1 MARNERAGH
10 CWSQPPRSTP
20 AKSRSGCGRG
30 LGSEDLDDI
39 GEIVN
44 ALSCGERKIPKSGS
58 WQHSKNSTSHGKY
71 SSDCCL
77 KNGLVQCR
85 CLSQSSFPEW
95 QRKSSSTKAYTKNT
109 LPFERK
115 STLWA
120 DSNVP
125 NGCFEETKMLEEF
138 IFDDNELCLLNYYD
152 IPINVSR
159 RQVRNSGKVK
169 TVSIIDTL
177 SELASG
183 ATDREDEGG
192 FSSAVSESAVL
203 NRYLHKPK
211 ARHARQNV
219 SRKDCV
225 PSSSCFVPMSNATS
239 AIQTNTYKSIKNTAF
254 STPQKNRNDSFSSVY
269 SPTFDDSGMPC
280 SSLKRTLKC
289 LRKAVASNVVEEDVR
304 NRKFVKE
311 KPSDE
316 SAFRLC
322 FSDSE
327 VKDTP
332 VNWPLKH
339 HKLHFTPKIKSKSLL
354 AVSEPVIKQT
364 VKPTSIFR
372 NRSKA
377 SIPDW
382 IQEVFTASKKGNVDK
397 MKSSLKDIDPSLVR
411 NLSDD
416 HGNNLW
422 HICAVHNN
430 FECLDWLCSHNPHHS
445 DALRDENKNGFSPAA
460 LAVKHGSLLAV
471 QWLIHNTISK
481 AQLLPQSDSR
491 SLLHISARYGQCTVL
506 EWLLNY
512 MKSQELDAGIVD
524 SEGNTALHLAAK
536 YGHINCVKAL
546 AFHVGN
552 LKAKNEHG
560 LKPLDLAVQHGKNDC
575 TDFLAI
581 LESCYNLASLNLRQ
595 HLDIQHLQKE
605 NTEIKNYFK
614 ELLTLTKRLQ
624 HRQKELVQSFTRM
637 NIPPQYFSGSS
648 EWMNEK
654 SVRYLDDYSQL
665 LATVMTDEE
674 HRLLMVENKWKKS
687 RKQAKPSD
695 NKKKPLDILRS
706 QFNHIMGKVSSLSP
720 PIPSTPETS
729 DSSWN
734 SEEEEEIFE
743 SENIFPELSPPDVVN
758 SLFPQ
763 TSVPYLD
770 TRQKFQE
777 DQSNIDS
784 NTKVTDQ
791 DTKHNPVQDDF
802 SFKKST
808 LSTNSSINRDVNLRM
823 FFKQNPNLRLSS
835 ETCSVLEVL
844 EPSSS
849 DGEECLTQKKKLANN
864 FHSEKET
871 EQSSSSSALE
881 TFGPYSRRPSSS
893 GSKASG
899 SHSSSSGC
907 TRPNPFS
914 ASSGDVPSDT
924 NYASLEKSKSLEE
937 TGNVSCG
944 IGNKDSNNQLVMDNI
959 SIEPDLIRGTQKKKM
974 LSPFS
979 TLDKE
984 RKGLKDGSSDSVL
997 LENPNISTDSE
1008 SLEADRSFSSLA
1020 EGADTL
1026 VSSQINAE
1034 SSTTGST
1041 GKKKNFLF
1049 KFALKG
1055 RWQNKGSQRSLKN
1068 EISPEEFRETYSRSA
1083 LADNASLTS
1092 QFVIPDNS
1100 TRKNYPQPKNDSES
1114 LSVDVPDK
1122 DLTASCERSNDP
1134 TLFPLPPTCDKM
1146 NQNNLLGRKGLLPA
1160 RRDPP
1165 PAPPLTV
1172 DDEDDEHLQD
1182 HSDDDISISIQ
1193 KSSVSSCVE
1202 GSSHNSYMN
1211 SRSPDLWHSTDSK
1224 SHFRPASSASRI
1236 DSPSRD
1242 ENFPLNKSSSASTEM
1257 LSALDSSTAGRQSP
1271 APSEVSKTESAL
1283 SPPSDVSKTES
1294 TRYLSQLGKIEE
1306 SGHLAAIKITN
1317 LQSSEEQNI
1326 KENSLTTDVKTPSKH
1341 KKSKKVSSDKPWY
1354 EFSDEEDVIVPQRYK
1369 AVAVSMR
1376 SSSEDE
1382 GAVTG

>member
-1 MARNERAGH
+1 MARNERAGN

-20 AKSRSGCGRG
+20 AKSRPSCSRG
-30 LGSEDLDDI
+30 LGSENLDEI
-39 GEIVN
+39 GDIVN
-44 ALSCGERKIPKSGS
+44 ALSCGERRSYKSGT
-58 WQHSKNSTSHGKY
+58 WQSNKNSPNSKKY

-77 KNGLVQCR
+77 KNGLMQCH
-85 CLSQSSFPEW
+85 CLWSQNSYPEW
-95 QRKSSSTKAYTKNT
+95 QRKNNVPKPYKKDT
-109 LPFERK
+109 LPYK
-115 STLWA
+115 KKPALWS
-120 DSNVP
+120 DSHVP
-125 NGCFEETKMLEEF
+125 NGYFSDNKMLEEF
-138 IFDDNELCLLNYYD
+138 ILDDNELCLLNYYD
-152 IPINVSR
+152 IPINVPR
-159 RQVRNSGKVK
+159 KHVRNSGKVK

-183 ATDREDEGG
+183 ATDREDEGT

-211 ARHARQNV
+211 ARHARQ
-219 SRKDCV
+219 
-225 PSSSCFVPMSNATS
+225 ATS
-239 AIQTNTYKSIKNTAF
+239 RRDCGLGSSNFTLVSNTTSKVPVDLYNAVKETAF
-254 STPQKNRNDSFSSVY
+254 NTPHRTGKESFNSIYSSTV
-269 SPTFDDSGMPC
+269 DDGSLPC
-280 SSLKRTLKC
+280 SSLKRTLKY
-289 LRKAVASNVVEEDVR
+289 LRKAVTSNVVEEEIR
-304 NRKFVKE
+304 CRKHMKDR
-311 KPSDE
+311 PNDE
-316 SAFRLC
+316 DAFRLC

-327 VKDTP
+327 VKDAPINWTP
-332 VNWPLKH
+332 KH
-339 HKLHFTPKIKSKSLL
+339 SKLQFTPKVKSKSLL
-354 AVSEPVIKQT
+354 AVSDPCMKQ
-364 VKPTSIFR
+364 VSKPSSIFR

-377 SIPDW
+377 SVPEW
-382 IQEVFTASKKGNVDK
+382 IQEVFTASKKGNVEQ
-397 MKSSLKDIDPSLVR
+397 MKLSLKDIDPALVR

-422 HICAVHNN
+422 HICAVHDN
-430 FECLDWLCSHNPHHS
+430 FECLDWLCMHNPHHKE
-445 DALRDENKNGFSPAA
+445 ALKDENKNGFSPAA

-481 AQLLPQSDSR
+481 SQLLPQSDSR
-491 SLLHISARYGQCTVL
+491 SLLHTAARYGQYAIV

-512 MKSQELDAGIVD
+512 MASQDLDAAIVD
-524 SEGNTALHLAAK
+524 SEGNTAVHLAAK

-546 AFHVGN
+546 VFYIGN
-552 LKAKNEHG
+552 LKTKNEHG
-560 LKPLDLAVQHGKNDC
+560 LKPLDLAVKHGKSDC
-575 TDFLAI
+575 ADFLAA
-581 LESCYNLASLNLRQ
+581 LESCHNLASLNLRQ

-605 NTEIKNYFK
+605 NSEMKNYFK

-637 NIPPQYFSGSS
+637 NLPSQYHSGSGD
-648 EWMNEK
+648 WLNDK
-654 SVRYLDDYSQL
+654 SIRYLDDYSQL

-687 RKQAKPSD
+687 RKQTKHPD

-706 QFNHIMGKVSSLSP
+706 QFYHIMDKVNSLSP

-734 SEEEEEIFE
+734 TDEEEIFE
-743 SENIFPELSPPDVVN
+743 PEKTLPNLSPPDVVN

-763 TSVPYLD
+763 ASVPYLD
-770 TRQKFQE
+770 TRQKFVEEQK
-777 DQSNIDS
+777 ITDS
-784 NTKVTDQ
+784 GSKIIEHI
-791 DTKHNPVQDDF
+791 KHNSGPETF
-802 SFKKST
+802 AFKKST
-808 LSTNSSINRDVNLRM
+808 PSSVSSSTRDVNLRM
-823 FFKQNPNLRLSS
+823 FFKQNPNLRQSS

-849 DGEECLTQKKKLANN
+849 DGEECLILKKKLANN
-864 FHSEKET
+864 FNNEKEA

-899 SHSSSSGC
+899 SHSSSSGS
-907 TRPNPFS
+907 RPNLFPP
-914 ASSGDVPSDT
+914 ASGNTQVDT
-924 NYASLEKSKSLEE
+924 NYSSLEKSKQSDEKGNSPCG
-937 TGNVSCG
+937 TGNKNSSSQL
-944 IGNKDSNNQLVMDNI
+944 IMDSNF
-959 SIEPDLIRGTQKKKM
+959 SSEPDLIKGTQKKKM

-979 TLDKE
+979 TMDREK
-984 RKGLKDGSSDSVL
+984 KCVKDISSDTVL
-997 LENPNISTDSE
+997 TDNLNISTDSE
-1008 SLEADRSFSSLA
+1008 SLEADRSFSSVT
-1020 EGADTL
+1020 ENPDSL
-1026 VSSQINAE
+1026 VSSSGNIE
-1034 SSTTGST
+1034 SSAVGTQ

-1049 KFALKG
+1049 KFALRG
-1055 RWQNKGSQRSLKN
+1055 RWQNKGSPRSLKN

-1083 LADNASLTS
+1083 SMDNALPTS
-1092 QFVIPDNS
+1092 QFAAISDCP
-1100 TRKNYPQPKNDSES
+1100 TRKSNPLPKNDIETLPIETINKE
-1114 LSVDVPDK
+1114 LS
-1122 DLTASCERSNDP
+1122 ASCERLNDCNIFPIP
-1134 TLFPLPPTCDKM
+1134 TINDKI
-1146 NQNNLLGRKGLLPA
+1146 NQNNLMARKGLLPP

-1172 DDEDDEHLQD
+1172 DDDDEHLQD

-1224 SHFRPASSASRI
+1224 SHFRPASSASRV
-1236 DSPSRD
+1236 DSPSRGE

-1317 LQSSEEQNI
+1317 LQSSDEQNI
-1326 KENSLTTDVKTPSKH
+1326 KEGSLTTDTKAPSKH
-1341 KKSKKVSSDKPWY
+1341 KKSKKVNSDKPWY

-1369 AVAVSMR
+1369 AVSVSMH